1 MSQLLLSAETGLC
14 QKYHQAAFAVV
25 KVITTVLAEE
35 LIMHWFK
42 VSH

>member
-14 QKYHQAAFAVV
+14 QKYHQAAFAGVV

-35 LIMHWFK
+35 LSYAL
-42 VSH
+42 V